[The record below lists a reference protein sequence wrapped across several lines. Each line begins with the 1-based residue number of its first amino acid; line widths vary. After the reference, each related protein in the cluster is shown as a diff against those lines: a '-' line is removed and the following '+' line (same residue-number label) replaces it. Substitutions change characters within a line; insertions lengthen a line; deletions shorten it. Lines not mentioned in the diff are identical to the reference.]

1 MRNRRSA
8 ANGTASEP
16 GEVTVT
22 RTRKGEWRR
31 YNWADGR
38 RYAEYRSRTRWA
50 GLPLLHYSHGIN
62 PDTGRRT
69 VARGVLAVGRMAVGV
84 IAIGQ
89 ASLGLVA
96 IGQFAVGLALGLGQA
111 ASGVLCLGQL
121 AVGALFAAG
130 QLANGYIAIGQ
141 LAIGKYILAQ
151 AGYASYAWTPERRDP
166 EAVEI
171 FIGLWDQAQ
180 ALF

>member
-1 MRNRRSA
+1 MRLGRN
-8 ANGTASEP
+8 TASDTVP
-16 GEVTVT
+16 GAGSVTTT
-22 RTRKGEWRR
+22 RTRNGEWKR
-31 YNWADGR
+31 YTWADGR

-62 PDTGRRT
+62 PETGRRV
-69 VARGVLAVGRMAVGV
+69 VARGVVAVGRMAVGV
-84 IAIGQ
+84 VAIGQ

-111 ASGVLCLGQL
+111 SSGVVCLGQL
-121 AVGALFAAG
+121 SVGALFAAG

-151 AGYASYAWTPERRDP
+151 TGYASYAWTPERRDP
-166 EAVEI
+166 EAVEM
-171 FIGLWDQAQ
+171 FTGLWEQAQ

>member
-1 MRNRRSA
+1 MLKRPPA

-16 GEVTVT
+16 GDVTVT

-31 YNWADGR
+31 YDWADGR
-38 RYAEYRSRTRWA
+38 RYAEYRSRARWA
-50 GLPLLHYSHGIN
+50 GLPLLHYSQGIN
-62 PDTGRRT
+62 PETGRRT

-84 IAIGQ
+84 IAVGQ

-96 IGQFAVGLALGLGQA
+96 VGQFAVGLGFGLGQA
-111 ASGVLCLGQL
+111 TSGVLCLGQL

-151 AGYASYAWTPERRDP
+151 TGYASYAWTPERRDP
-166 EAVEI
+166 EAVEM
-171 FIGLWDQAQ
+171 FAWLWAQAQ